1 MSNEIDNTVTF
12 PRLASA
18 IWNYRYRAAFVFT
31 ILIIATVAIYI
42 VVPRKYG
49 SEGKIFVQLGRGS
62 IGIDPTA
69 TTAGTISLNE
79 SRETEI
85 KSIVEIMRSREL
97 AEMVA
102 NEIGPERILESE
114 WKLPEFL
121 SPSALKDAISGD
133 TRDKDIAYEKRKQ
146 LDEAVKHLMGE
157 VKIDAEKKTTV
168 IYVWATSRSPE
179 LARDIVDAYLK
190 NYQTK
195 HLEINR
201 NERSFDFFDSQ
212 YKKQE
217 TKLAEAQKALS
228 EYRNQN
234 GVLSIEGARSLLQ
247 TKIDKLQLQIL
258 EVESQV
264 AASKARVAAF
274 DTQLAQI
281 EQSIEIRSV
290 TGRRS
295 STELMRDRLSQLTI
309 ERLEL
314 AGKLPP
320 DHPKLIAVETKLA
333 EAEEFYSK
341 MPQDNDDVTTEVNP
355 NFLAV
360 KATRLNES
368 AALEGYEEQL
378 KSLKTNL
385 AIANVDLEALNGK
398 ELVFEQLQRDI
409 DTNSSAF
416 LAYAGKRA
424 EAQVLHELDATSISN
439 VKIWQ
444 PAKLILKHTSP
455 RGSIVLPL
463 GACFSLMAAF
473 LVAFLAEMRKS
484 RKLDSRNVARQLD
497 LPVLIDIP
505 RVAPSQT
512 ILN

>member
-31 ILIIATVAIYI
+31 ILVIATIAIYI

-69 TTAGTISLNE
+69 TAAGTISLNE

-85 KSIVEIMRSREL
+85 KSIVEVMRSREL

-102 NEIGPERILESE
+102 KEIGPERILESD
-114 WKLPEFL
+114 WKLPESL
-121 SPSALKDAISGD
+121 SLSALRDAFTGEGQ
-133 TRDKDIAYEKRKQ
+133 DKDIAYEKRKQ

-168 IYVWATSRSPE
+168 VYVWANARSPE
-179 LARDIVDAYLK
+179 LAQDIVDAYMK

-201 NERSFDFFDSQ
+201 NELSFEFFDSQ

-217 TKLAEAQKALS
+217 TKVAKAQKALS
-228 EYRNQN
+228 EYRNEN
-234 GVLSIEGARSLLQ
+234 GVLSIQGARSLLQ

-264 AASKARVAAF
+264 AASRARVGAY
-274 DTQLAQI
+274 DTQLAEV

-295 STELMRDRLSQLTI
+295 STELMQDRLSQLTI
-309 ERLEL
+309 QKLDL
-314 AGKLPP
+314 AAKLPP
-320 DHPKLIAVETKLA
+320 DHPKLIAIESSLVEAQEL
-333 EAEEFYSK
+333 YSK

-360 KATRLNES
+360 KATRLNEA
-368 AALEGYEEQL
+368 AALDGFEEQL

-444 PAKLILKHTSP
+444 PAKLILRHTSP

-463 GACFSLMAAF
+463 GVCFSLIAAF
-473 LVAFLAEMRKS
+473 LVAFLAELRKS
-484 RKLDSRNVARQLD
+484 RKIDSREVARQLD

-505 RVAPSQT
+505 RVAPSRT